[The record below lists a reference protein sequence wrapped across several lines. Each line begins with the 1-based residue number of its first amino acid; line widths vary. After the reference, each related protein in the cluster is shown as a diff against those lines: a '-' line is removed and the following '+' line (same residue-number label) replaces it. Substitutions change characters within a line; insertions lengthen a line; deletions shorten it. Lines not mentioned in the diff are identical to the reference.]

1 MDAKVM
7 SSTQRS
13 MRVARRQRRMAGMSI
28 MFTEMSSSTPARA
41 GMGSQLTSGA
51 MTKSMGRASRPEK
64 TVPMRLRPPLVTTK
78 ALRVKEPQPGMPEVR
93 PAAMLPRPWP
103 MSSWLPSKRSPRMPA
118 SCLPMASDSTAPS
131 RAMASAGMNRSRM
144 EAMSKAGGRER
155 GGTTLGMAPTRR
167 TPCSWRPSR
176 AETAEMMTRAARVAG
191 KRREMRLKSRISRMV
206 PPETSRHQML
216 RCVKLWMT

>member
-1 MDAKVM
+1 
-7 SSTQRS
+7 
-13 MRVARRQRRMAGMSI
+13 
-28 MFTEMSSSTPARA
+28 
-41 GMGSQLTSGA
+41 
-51 MTKSMGRASRPEK
+51 
-64 TVPMRLRPPLVTTK
+64 
-78 ALRVKEPQPGMPEVR
+78 MPEVR

-216 RCVKLWMT
+216 RCVKLWMACSIWGKNPCAWEEGRPSAVLSWPDAMSRAAPAEKATMTEWEMKLASSPRRARPMPTWMRPQSRAMPKM